1 MLIYLDESGDLGFDF
16 NKPKTSEKFVITL
29 LACDNTV
36 TMRHFRKAVRR
47 TLKNKLNHKNARSRI
62 VQELKGTRTSLT
74 IKEYFYRNLPESG
87 WHIYSVILNKKRVY
101 NNLRSKKGKKK
112 PLGRDRAA
120 PQSLKGVFLQRSARV
135 IAGAEKADE
144 LLSGLGVKS

>member
-1 MLIYLDESGDLGFDF
+1 LLIYLDESGDLGFDF

-101 NNLRSKKGKKK
+101 NFAKQER
-112 PLGRDRAA
+112 
-120 PQSLKGVFLQRSARV
+120 Q
-135 IAGAEKADE
+135 EKT
-144 LLSGLGVKS
+144 L